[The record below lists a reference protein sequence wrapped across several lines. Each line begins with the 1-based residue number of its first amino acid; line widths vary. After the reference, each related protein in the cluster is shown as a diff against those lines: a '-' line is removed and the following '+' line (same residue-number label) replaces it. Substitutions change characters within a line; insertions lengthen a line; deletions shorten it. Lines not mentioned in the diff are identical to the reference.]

1 MPSNNDVIKDALSIL
16 GVLSEVDSVSA
27 EQGQNGLSVMN
38 DMLNEWAADGIDV
51 GFYPQTEI
59 NDDSPVYSDALQ
71 AVKYNLAL
79 ALSNYYQK
87 EPSLPAIML
96 ADRGYKR
103 LLRDAMNARL
113 QEADLTG
120 YMPGVNYSSNIL
132 DG

>member
-1 MPSNNDVIKDALSIL
+1 MATNNDVIKEALSIL
-16 GVLSEVDSVSA
+16 GVISEVDSVSA

-38 DMLNEWAADGIDV
+38 DMLNEWAADSIDV
-51 GFYPQTEI
+51 GYYQQTDL
-59 NDDSPVYSDALQ
+59 NADSPVYSDALQ

-79 ALSNYYQK
+79 ALANYYQK

-113 QEADLTG
+113 NEADMTH
-120 YMPGVNYSSNIL
+120 MPGVNYHYNIL